1 MDKSPSAASIWQTLT
16 KVSSKNISTEKF
28 GGITYVKWMAAH
40 AKMMDH
46 FPDYSWEFLLDDHN
60 RMVHYYPD
68 KTCEVRCKMTVG
80 GTTHITTLPVYTSG
94 NKPKPNPNAHE
105 INTAKQRCRVKAMA
119 EFGLFQ
125 DMWSDLVYEGE
136 EVSEDLATDPEPAK
150 TDDELIEQIF
160 MELLPD
166 MLLATGPGD
175 VKTRWNQ
182 FTNRVRNAKIEA
194 SEEQLKPW
202 KQRFAQKWKAQN
214 KSEAAS

>member
-1 MDKSPSAASIWQTLT
+1 MDQSLSAADIWQTLT

-68 KTCEVRCKMTVG
+68 KTCEVRCQMTVG
-80 GTTHITTLPVYTSG
+80 GITHITTLPVYTSG

-125 DMWSDLVYEGE
+125 EMWSDLVYE
-136 EVSEDLATDPEPAK
+136 SDEPAGDSDPVEESPP
-150 TDDELIEQIF
+150 TDDEHIEQIF
-160 MELLPD
+160 MDLLPD
-166 MLLATGPGD
+166 MLLAKDKGD
-175 VKTRWNQ
+175 AKTKWNQ
-182 FTNRVRNAKIEA
+182 FRNRVRNAKIEVDA
-194 SEEQLKPW
+194 NGLKPW
-202 KQRFAQKWKAQN
+202 MERYTEQLEAQWQSK
-214 KSEAAS
+214 AAS

>member
-1 MDKSPSAASIWQTLT
+1 MDQSLSAADIWQTLT

-68 KTCEVRCKMTVG
+68 KTCEVRCQMTIG
-80 GTTHITTLPVYTSG
+80 GITHITTLPVYTSG

-125 DMWSDLVYEGE
+125 DMWSDLVYESDEAAEDPKPVE
-136 EVSEDLATDPEPAK
+136 ESSATDE
-150 TDDELIEQIF
+150 EHIEQIF

-166 MLLATGPGD
+166 MLLAKD
-175 VKTRWNQ
+175 RSDANTRWDR
-182 FTNRVRNAKIEA
+182 FKNRVRNAKIDVTDELLA
-194 SEEQLKPW
+194 PW
-202 KQRFAQKWKAQN
+202 RKRYGDQFKAQKRNEA
-214 KSEAAS
+214 KS